1 MSRPSDELLL
11 RLLEGDMTDEE
22 RERVLGAVEAS
33 PELAAEL
40 RAAAR
45 GVSAVQSWANEVA
58 GREGPGPSLDAADM
72 ASTRAR
78 GAPWWSLPVVA
89 VATLALAVPTTLAL
103 TSSGAGPEGVGAE
116 GSGSMPTGTPTVAL
130 PSPGPV
136 AFAGAP
142 EAAEPSYV
150 VVLHGRWPDAA
161 TVDPEERARRAREY
175 WGWTSEL
182 AQRGVL
188 VAAGDLQWE
197 PGRRLASEDQ
207 VLNLPPEIV
216 ADPDFLVGM
225 FAVRATSYE
234 EAAAIAAECPHL
246 DYGGSVSVRR
256 VGTGFVTVPGM
267 DDWSGE

>member
-11 RLLEGDMTDEE
+11 RFLDGDVTDEE
-22 RERVLGAVEAS
+22 RERVLAALEAS
-33 PELAAEL
+33 PELAGDL
-40 RAAAR
+40 RSAAR
-45 GVSAVQSWANEVA
+45 GVAAVESWASRATQPTSRAAPSAEA
-58 GREGPGPSLDAADM
+58 GSRTARE
-72 ASTRAR
+72 
-78 GAPWWSLPVVA
+78 GAPWWSLPLVA
-89 VATLALAVPTTLAL
+89 AATLALAIPTTLAL
-103 TSSGAGPEGVGAE
+103 TSQGGPRSTSPDPAATPPPA
-116 GSGSMPTGTPTVAL
+116 MGTPGTPIA
-130 PSPGPV
+130 SNTT

-161 TVDPEERARRAREY
+161 TVEPAERMRRAREY
-175 WGWTSEL
+175 WGWTSAL
-182 AQRGVL
+182 AERGVL

-197 PGRRLASEDQ
+197 PGLRLPSEEE
-207 VLNLPPEIV
+207 VLDPPPESV
-216 ADPDFLVGM
+216 AHPDFVVGM
-225 FAVRATSYE
+225 FAVRATTYE